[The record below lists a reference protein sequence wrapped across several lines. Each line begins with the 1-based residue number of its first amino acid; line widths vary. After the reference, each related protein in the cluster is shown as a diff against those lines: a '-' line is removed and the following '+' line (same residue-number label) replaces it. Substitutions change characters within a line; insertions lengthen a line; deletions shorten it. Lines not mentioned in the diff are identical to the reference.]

1 MAHPLHDQGTV
12 EYFDRHAPEYGES
25 RLDFAAGAIR
35 ERAGASSSL
44 LDLGCGSG
52 NTLAHLG
59 AATGIDDLVGVD
71 VSRTLLGRAAE
82 RGLRTVE
89 GSILDPALPGRLG
102 RRFDFVVVAA
112 VLHHLVG
119 RSRSASKR
127 NALTAV
133 ANGMRMV
140 EPGGHLVIVEPV
152 WYPRVAMVG
161 LFWAK
166 AVVSRLTASR
176 VPLGGEWNNIGAP
189 VVAYYTNEELLEMVA
204 AQRRATIA
212 ASCFE
217 PAPLGRLNAVFN
229 KTDTT
234 LVVRREPG

>member
-1 MAHPLHDQGTV
+1 VTDSLHDQGTV

-25 RLDFAAGAIR
+25 RLDFAAEAIR
-35 ERAGASSSL
+35 RRADASSSL
-44 LDLGCGSG
+44 LDLGCGAG

-59 AATGIDDLVGVD
+59 TAAGISDLVGVD
-71 VSRTLLGRAAE
+71 VSRALLERAGARRLE
-82 RGLRTVE
+82 TVE
-89 GSILDPALPGRLG
+89 GSILDPALAGRLG

-119 RSRSASKR
+119 RTRGASKR
-127 NALTAV
+127 NAVAAV
-133 ANGMRMV
+133 ANAMRMV

-152 WYPRVAMVG
+152 WYPRAAMVG
-161 LFWAK
+161 LFWTK
-166 AVVSRLTASR
+166 TIVSRLTTKR

-204 AQRRATIA
+204 ALRPATA
-212 ASCFE
+212 VATSFE

-234 LVVRREPG
+234 LVVRRDPA